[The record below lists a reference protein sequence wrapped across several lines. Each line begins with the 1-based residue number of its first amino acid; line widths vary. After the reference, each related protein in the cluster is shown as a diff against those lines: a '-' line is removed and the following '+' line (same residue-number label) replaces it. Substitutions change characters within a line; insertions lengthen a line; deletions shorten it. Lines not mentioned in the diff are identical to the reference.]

1 MYSAKTPPIMVPNT
15 APIAAPDENVAKAM
29 DRDRDARGNACARIP
44 SCESRQSRRVITVN
58 SN

>member
-44 SCESRQSRRVITVN
+44 SCESR
-58 SN
+58 